1 MTENVEK
8 PGAKVKVHIASDL
21 DYKFRDVANVYVG
34 QGEVVFEFGNHHRSM
49 PGNVT
54 ISNRVVMTFAD
65 AYDLQQR
72 LQKSLHQAQQQ
83 MQEQFKQQQEKGNS
97 P

>member
-1 MTENVEK
+1 MSENEK
-8 PGAKVKVHIASDL
+8 QADPKIQVHISADL
-21 DYKFRDVANVYVG
+21 DYQFRDVANVYVG
-34 QGEVVFEFGNHHRSM
+34 QGDVVFEFGNHHRSM

-72 LQKSLHQAQQQ
+72 LQKSLMEAQQK
-83 MQEQFKQQQEKGNS
+83 MQTQFEQGQKK
-97 P
+97 